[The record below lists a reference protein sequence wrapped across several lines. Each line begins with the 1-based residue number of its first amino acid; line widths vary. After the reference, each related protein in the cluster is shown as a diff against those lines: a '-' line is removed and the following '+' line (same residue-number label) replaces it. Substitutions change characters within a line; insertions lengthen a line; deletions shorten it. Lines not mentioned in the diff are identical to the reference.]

1 MHLFTLPTELF
12 AGRWGTGTFTLL
24 GSSYVRTG
32 QLASSPAAVRRAS
45 EMRRGPLAP
54 RCSGTWQKSWASTPA
69 AVCGCLCLE
78 LASYLPWLAAHA
90 AMLMQLAPGTL
101 IRWPWGGRGLQR
113 DHMGRIRVVPR
124 LVAVPVDGPEAIH
137 LTGVRQ
143 VPVAHSCTCCQPGRC
158 GCWCNGHLALHA
170 LPFHPEANRAS
181 AGSARE
187 RPVSRRSWPVRT
199 SSASHEHCLPPP
211 CITASPP
218 ARL

>member
-1 MHLFTLPTELF
+1 
-12 AGRWGTGTFTLL
+12 
-24 GSSYVRTG
+24 
-32 QLASSPAAVRRAS
+32 
-45 EMRRGPLAP
+45 
-54 RCSGTWQKSWASTPA
+54 
-69 AVCGCLCLE
+69 
-78 LASYLPWLAAHA
+78 
-90 AMLMQLAPGTL
+90 MLMQLAPGTL

-211 CITASPP
+211 CVTASPP
-218 ARL
+218 ARCSFHRFQRFWFHWFQFRWFWLQWFRFHAMWSVSRLPL